1 MEDIAKLVAEFGFPV
16 VMAVGMGY
24 FIYYIWAF
32 INNSIQPELD
42 AMHLALIKCIDQNRM
57 LDNDMIRL
65 QQKVNVVL
73 EYREKDKIQEEIEQK
88 AEEIISK
95 EKADQ
100 LFAKHSSLSGK
111 NEYEDKKS
119 N

>member
-1 MEDIAKLVAEFGFPV
+1 MGDVAKLITEFGFPV

-24 FIYYIWAF
+24 FIYYIWQF
-32 INNSIQPELD
+32 ISNNIQPELD
-42 AMHLALIKCIDQNRM
+42 AMHMALIKCIDQNRM

-73 EYREKDKIQEEIEQK
+73 EYREKDKIQEEIEKK
-88 AEEIISK
+88 AEELAGKK
-95 EKADQ
+95 E
-100 LFAKHSSLSGK
+100 
-111 NEYEDKKS
+111 NE

>member
-1 MEDIAKLVAEFGFPV
+1 MQDMAKLVTEFGFPV

-24 FIYYIWAF
+24 FIYYIWQF
-32 INNSIQPELD
+32 ISNNIQPELD
-42 AMHLALIKCIDQNRM
+42 AMHMALIKCIDQNRM

-88 AEEIISK
+88 ATEL
-95 EKADQ
+95 A
-100 LFAKHSSLSGK
+100 GK
-111 NEYEDKKS
+111 MENEDNKKT
-119 N
+119 

>member
-1 MEDIAKLVAEFGFPV
+1 VAKLITEFGFPV

-24 FIYYIWAF
+24 FIYYIWQF
-32 INNSIQPELD
+32 ISNNIQPELD

-73 EYREKDKIQEEIEQK
+73 EYREKDKIQEEIEKK
-88 AEEIISK
+88 AEEL
-95 EKADQ
+95 A
-100 LFAKHSSLSGK
+100 GK
-111 NEYEDKKS
+111 IK
-119 N
+119 

>member
-1 MEDIAKLVAEFGFPV
+1 MGDVAKLITEFGFPV
-16 VMAVGMGY
+16 VLAVGMGY
-24 FIYYIWAF
+24 FIYYIWQF
-32 INNSIQPELD
+32 ISNNIQPELD

-73 EYREKDKIQEEIEQK
+73 EYREKDKIQEEIEKK
-88 AEEIISK
+88 AEELAGKK
-95 EKADQ
+95 E
-100 LFAKHSSLSGK
+100 
-111 NEYEDKKS
+111 NE

>member
-1 MEDIAKLVAEFGFPV
+1 MGDVAKLITEFGFPV

-24 FIYYIWAF
+24 FIYYIWQF
-32 INNSIQPELD
+32 ISNNIQPELD

-73 EYREKDKIQEEIEQK
+73 EYRERQKVIDDAAEK
-88 AEEIISK
+88 AEL
-95 EKADQ
+95 EK
-100 LFAKHSSLSGK
+100 LKAKGK
-111 NEYEDKKS
+111 
-119 N
+119 

>member
-1 MEDIAKLVAEFGFPV
+1 VGDVAKLITEFGFPV

-24 FIYYIWAF
+24 FIYYIWQF
-32 INNSIQPELD
+32 ISNNIQPELD

-73 EYREKDKIQEEIEQK
+73 EYREKDKIQEEIEKK
-88 AEEIISK
+88 AEEL
-95 EKADQ
+95 A
-100 LFAKHSSLSGK
+100 GK
-111 NEYEDKKS
+111 RK
-119 N
+119 

>member
-1 MEDIAKLVAEFGFPV
+1 VGDVAKLITEFGFPV

-24 FIYYIWAF
+24 FIYYIWQF
-32 INNSIQPELD
+32 ISNNIQPELD

-73 EYREKDKIQEEIEQK
+73 EYREKDKIQEEIEKK
-88 AEEIISK
+88 AEEL
-95 EKADQ
+95 A
-100 LFAKHSSLSGK
+100 GK
-111 NEYEDKKS
+111 IK
-119 N
+119 

>member
-1 MEDIAKLVAEFGFPV
+1 MESAAGLVAEFGFPV

-24 FIYYIWAF
+24 FIFYIWQF
-32 INNSIQPELD
+32 ISNNIQPELD

-73 EYREKDKIQEEIEQK
+73 EYREKDKIQEEIEKK
-88 AEEIISK
+88 AEELAGKK
-95 EKADQ
+95 E
-100 LFAKHSSLSGK
+100 
-111 NEYEDKKS
+111 NE